1 MTLRELFDALDAA
14 MIASSPDDEVV
25 IRCEVTSSYKHPIL
39 MVSKDDAGRIVIT
52 SRDGV
57 DITE

>member
-1 MTLRELFDALDAA
+1 MTLTELLDALTIAA
-14 MIASSPDDEVV
+14 SPDDEVV
-25 IRCEVTSSYKHPIL
+25 ISCEVTSSYKHPIL
-39 MVSKDDAGRIVIT
+39 MVRRDDAGRIVIT